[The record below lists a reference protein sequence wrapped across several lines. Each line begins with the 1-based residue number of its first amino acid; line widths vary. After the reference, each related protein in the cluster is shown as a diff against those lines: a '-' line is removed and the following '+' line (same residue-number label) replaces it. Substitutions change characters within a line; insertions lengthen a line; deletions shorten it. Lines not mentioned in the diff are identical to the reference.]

1 MDFLD
6 SILSEDAP
14 YRFFIERFSIPE
26 EVEWRTVPVSIPL
39 KVFYK

>member
-1 MDFLD
+1 VALSAAAKDHEAIMDFLD

-26 EVEWRTVPVSIPL
+26 EVE
-39 KVFYK
+39 